1 MPVKLSV
8 RPLILAVLCAGL
20 ALVVLY
26 VILLAPVH
34 APAPPES
41 LSRLALAKT
50 AKTVPSVAFTDAT
63 GKRHELSEFRGRTV
77 LLNLWAPWCAP
88 CVRELP
94 ALAKLS
100 RSIPASK
107 LMVVAVDVGRGGPDD
122 ARTFL
127 AEHGASA
134 LAVYV
139 DSDIALVRAFGAY
152 GLPLSVVIDP
162 SGREIAR
169 SVGPGEWGAPD
180 AVAFMKKLAGG

>member
-8 RPLILAVLCAGL
+8 RPLILAVLSAGL
-20 ALVVLY
+20 ALAVLY
-26 VILLAPVH
+26 VILSAPVH
-34 APAPPES
+34 APGPPES

-50 AKTVPSVAFTDAT
+50 PKTVPSVAFSDSE
-63 GKRHELSEFRGRTV
+63 GRRHVLSEFRGRTV

-100 RSIPASK
+100 ERVPPSK
-107 LMVVAVDVGRGGPDD
+107 LTVIAVDVGRGGADD
-122 ARTFL
+122 ARSFL

-134 LAVYV
+134 LSVYV

-162 SGREIAR
+162 EGREIAR
-169 SVGPGEWGAPD
+169 SVGPGEWDAPE
-180 AVAFMKKLAGG
+180 AIAYMKTLAGG